1 MFWSSSPYLT
11 HTNAHTSYDGG
22 EFKPS
27 DEILEAAKKWL
38 VTYYWK
44 AGLILDSCPP
54 FSCREPDTDSGKTGA
69 QDSQQNTEDM
79 GVTRL
84 VPVEVDLR

>member
-1 MFWSSSPYLT
+1 MVSYPLLVSRFDIIFLSSL
-11 HTNAHTSYDGG
+11 
-22 EFKPS
+22 
-27 DEILEAAKKWL
+27 
-38 VTYYWK
+38 
-44 AGLILDSCPP
+44 
-54 FSCREPDTDSGKTGA
+54 SCREPDTDSGKTGA